1 MEVFPLYFGIGKDH
15 ILDIGQGLDHIL
27 FVLALTVVTRPQEWK
42 RVLILVTA
50 FTVGHSLTLALATLE
65 LIVVPSALTEFFI
78 CLTILITAV
87 SNLFIKNTTQSAPIL
102 NFWFAGTFGLIHGL
116 GFSNMLRA
124 MLSGSSDLIWPLF
137 AFNVGLEFGQIIVVA
152 LFSLL
157 TYSAL
162 EWFKVMRRDWI
173 MVFSAAIAGMAL
185 MLLAERIDQL

>member
-1 MEVFPLYFGIGKDH
+1 MDVFPLYFGIGKDH

-42 RVLILVTA
+42 KVLILITS
-50 FTVGHSLTLALATLE
+50 FTIGHSLTLALATLN
-65 LIVVPSALTEFFI
+65 IIAVPASLTEFLI

-87 SNLFIKNTTQSAPIL
+87 SNLFNKNVESGAPIL
-102 NFWFAGTFGLIHGL
+102 NFWYAGIFGLIHGL

-157 TYSAL
+157 TYAAL
-162 EWFKVMRRDWI
+162 EWFKVTRRDWI
-173 MVFSAAIAGMAL
+173 MIFSSAIAGMAL
-185 MLLAERIDQL
+185 MLIAERIDQL

>member
-1 MEVFPLYFGIGKDH
+1 MDVFPLYFGIGKDH
-15 ILDIGQGLDHIL
+15 ILDFGQGLDHIL

-42 RVLILVTA
+42 KVLILITS
-50 FTVGHSLTLALATLE
+50 FTIGHSLTLALATLN
-65 LIVVPSALTEFFI
+65 IINVPASLTEFLI

-87 SNLFIKNTTQSAPIL
+87 SNLINKKVEPGAPVL
-102 NFWFAGTFGLIHGL
+102 NFWYAGIFGLIHGL

-157 TYSAL
+157 TYAAL
-162 EWFKVMRRDWI
+162 EWFKVRQRDWI
-173 MVFSAAIAGMAL
+173 MIFSAAIAGMAL
-185 MLLAERIDQL
+185 MLIIERIDQL